1 MERVTLTAETR
12 EPNKG
17 VARRLR
23 TSGRIP
29 GVLYGK
35 SVKPIPVH
43 VDRRALEKA
52 TKTHAG
58 MNVMIDLTVEG
69 GDSGLAFIRDY
80 QADPFK
86 RDFTHVDFQAI
97 SLDEDLHLEIPIKIV
112 GEAIGVK
119 EGGVLVQQ
127 RHTLEISAKPDAIPD
142 VIEIDI
148 SGLDINDSIHAD
160 EIKLPAG
167 VTFPHSVNFS
177 VVAVVPPTKEEV
189 AAAVG
194 VEGVAGEGAAAE
206 GAAAAPAAGAEKKE
220 GAEAKKE

>member
-1 MERVTLTAETR
+1 MERVAITAQTR

-17 VARRLR
+17 IARRLR
-23 TSGRIP
+23 TSGRLP

-35 SVKPIPVH
+35 AVKPIPVH
-43 VDRRALEKA
+43 VDYRELEKA

-80 QADPFK
+80 QADPFR

-97 SLDEDLHLEIPIKIV
+97 SLDEELDLEIPIKIV
-112 GEAIGVK
+112 GEAVGVK
-119 EGGVLVQQ
+119 EGGVLVEQ
-127 RHTLEISAKPDAIPD
+127 RHTLEIRAKPDDIPD
-142 VIEIDI
+142 MIEIDI

-160 EIKLPAG
+160 DIQLPSG
-167 VTFPHSVNFS
+167 VKFPHSVNFS

-189 AAAVG
+189 APVAA
-194 VEGVAGEGAAAE
+194 EGAEAEGAAE
-206 GAAAAPAAGAEKKE
+206 GAAAAAAPAAVEKKE
-220 GAEAKKE
+220 GAAEAKKE